1 MDLTAEQ
8 AQQLAAVAKE
18 HGLRLVLL
26 FGSTVAGGTH
36 ARSDFDVAVRY
47 ASAPEDFRRLAH
59 LQHALQE
66 VLPDRQVDLAVINR
80 ADPLLL
86 KKITERCQL
95 LFGDP
100 RDLEELKIY
109 AFKRYQD
116 HRRYFAM
123 EQAFVDRF
131 VNERAGAK

>member
-1 MDLTAEQ
+1 M
-8 AQQLAAVAKE
+8 
-18 HGLRLVLL
+18 
-26 FGSTVAGGTH
+26 
-36 ARSDFDVAVRY
+36 
-47 ASAPEDFRRLAH
+47 
-59 LQHALQE
+59 QHALQE